1 MPKRTLTLV
10 VMCVGMFLVLLDVTI
25 VNVALPRIHAD
36 LGASV
41 ASLQWIV
48 DGYGLA
54 LAALMLPFGDLGDRC
69 GHKRVVLAG
78 LAVFGTG
85 SLGAGLAPGPHT
97 LVAARVVQGTGAAL
111 LLPGTLAV
119 VSRAYEQPA
128 ERARAI
134 GIWAA
139 ISATALPAG
148 VIGGGA
154 LVEGPGWRWAFLVN
168 LPIVAVAF
176 AVALVVVRET
186 RAPSGRAPDP
196 AGTALTASL
205 LATTTYAIIETSAI
219 AGAAAVAL
227 LVALVAV
234 ERRVAEPMLPP
245 ALFHRRAFTA
255 ATAVAGTMN
264 LCSNGTLFVLTL
276 CLQDVQHR
284 SPLGAALV
292 CLPAFAMLSLVGP
305 TAGRAVARFGP
316 PAPLAVGLTCAGCGL
331 ALLAAGPSLPA
342 FVLWGGG
349 LGLMTPAIVAAAM
362 GAVEPERAGLAAAVN
377 NTARQAGTAIGIAVA
392 GALAGSPPG
401 SGLRA
406 VALGAGAIYLVAAV
420 AAAWGSRLL
429 HRTIRPL
436 VWVSRRRSG
445 AARQ

>member
-48 DGYGLA
+48 DGYGIA
-54 LAALMLPFGDLGDRC
+54 LAALMLPFGDLGDRR

-78 LAVFGTG
+78 LAVFGAG
-85 SLGAGLAPGPHT
+85 SLGAGLAPGAHA
-97 LVAARVVQGTGAAL
+97 LIGARIVQGTGAAL

-186 RAPSGRAPDP
+186 REPSGRAPDP
-196 AGTALTASL
+196 AGTALTAAL

-219 AGAAAVAL
+219 AGAAAVVL

-234 ERRVAEPMLPP
+234 ERHVREPMLPP
-245 ALFHRRAFTA
+245 TLFRRRPFTA
-255 ATAVAGTMN
+255 TTVVAGTMN
-264 LCSNGTLFVLTL
+264 LCSNGTLFLLTL
-276 CLQDVQHR
+276 YLQDVQHR

-292 CLPAFAMLSLVGP
+292 CLPAFVMLSLVGP
-305 TAGRAVARFGP
+305 LAGRAVARFGP
-316 PAPLAVGLTCAGCGL
+316 PAPLAVGLTCAGGGL

-377 NTARQAGTAIGIAVA
+377 NTARQAGTAIGIAIA

-401 SGLRA
+401 SGLPA
-406 VALGAGAIYLVAAV
+406 VALGAGAIYFVAAIF
-420 AAAWGSRLL
+420 ATRG
-429 HRTIRPL
+429 IRA
-436 VWVSRRRSG
+436 RRRPRSARHPRR
-445 AARQ
+445 AAESAS

>member
-10 VMCVGMFLVLLDVTI
+10 LMCVGMFLVLLDVTI
-25 VNVALPRIHAD
+25 VNVALPRIRAD

-48 DGYGLA
+48 DGYSIP
-54 LAALMLPFGDLGDRC
+54 LAALMLPFGDLGDRR

-78 LAVFGTG
+78 LTVFAAG
-85 SLGAGLAPGPHT
+85 SLAAGLAPDPAT
-97 LVAARVVQGTGAAL
+97 LIVARVVQGSGAAL

-154 LVEGPGWRWAFLVN
+154 LVQGPGWRWAFLVN
-168 LPIVAVAF
+168 LPII
-176 AVALVVVRET
+176 AVALPVAAAVVRET
-186 RAPSGRAPDP
+186 RAPSGRAPDL
-196 AGTALTASL
+196 AGSALTAAL
-205 LATTTYAIIETSAI
+205 LATATYAIIEASPV
-219 AGAAAVAL
+219 AGAVAL
-227 LVALVAV
+227 ALLALLVAV
-234 ERRVAEPMLPP
+234 ERRVADPMLPP
-245 ALFHRRAFTA
+245 ALFRRRAFAA
-255 ATAVAGTMN
+255 ATVVAGTMN

-276 CLQDVQHR
+276 YLQDVQHR

-305 TAGRAVARFGP
+305 PAGRAVARFGP
-316 PAPLAVGLTCAGCGL
+316 QRPLAAGLVCAGCGL
-331 ALLAAGPSLPA
+331 ALLVAGPSVPA
-342 FVLWGGG
+342 FVLWGAG
-349 LGLMTPAIVAAAM
+349 LGVMTPAIVAAAL
-362 GAVEPERAGLAAAVN
+362 GAVEPGRAGLAAAVN

-401 SGLRA
+401 SRLRSI
-406 VALGAGAIYLVAAV
+406 ALGAGAVYLLAAIP
-420 AAAWGSRLL
+420 ATRGSRA
-429 HRTIRPL
+429 
-436 VWVSRRRSG
+436 RRRSRSARDPRP
-445 AARQ
+445 AAESAP

>member
-1 MPKRTLTLV
+1 MPKRTLTLI

-25 VNVALPRIHAD
+25 VNVALPRLRAD

-48 DGYGLA
+48 DGYTIP
-54 LAALMLPFGDLGDRC
+54 LAALMLPCGDLGDRR

-78 LAVFGTG
+78 LAVFAAG
-85 SLGAGLAPGPHT
+85 SLGAGLAPEPHA
-97 LVAARVVQGTGAAL
+97 LIAARVLQGCGAAL

-119 VSRAYEQPA
+119 VSRAYEEPA

-168 LPIVAVAF
+168 LPIIAVAF
-176 AVALVVVRET
+176 TVAAVVVRET
-186 RAPSGRAPDP
+186 REPSGRAADP
-196 AGTALTASL
+196 AGTALTAAL
-205 LATTTYAIIETSAI
+205 LGTATFAIIETSAL
-219 AGAAAVAL
+219 AAAVAIAL
-227 LVALVAV
+227 LAALVAV
-234 ERRVAEPMLPP
+234 ERRAADPMLPP
-245 ALFHRRAFTA
+245 ALFRRRAFTA

-276 CLQDVQHR
+276 YLQDVQHR
-284 SPLGAALV
+284 SPLEAGLV
-292 CLPAFAMLSLVGP
+292 CLPAFAMLSVVGP
-305 TAGRAVARFGP
+305 PAGRAVARFGP
-316 PAPLAVGLTCAGCGL
+316 AGPMAVGLICAGCGL
-331 ALLAAGPSLPA
+331 ALLGAGPSLPA

-377 NTARQAGTAIGIAVA
+377 NTARQAGTAIGIAIA

-401 SGLRA
+401 SDFRA
-406 VALGAGAIYLVAAV
+406 IAAGAGAVYLLAAV
-420 AAAWGSRLL
+420 PATRGIRAGRQPRSARDPRPAAESA
-429 HRTIRPL
+429 P
-436 VWVSRRRSG
+436 
-445 AARQ
+445 

>member
-25 VNVALPRIHAD
+25 VNVALPRIRAD

-48 DGYGLA
+48 DGYGIA
-54 LAALMLPFGDLGDRC
+54 LAALMLPCGDLGDRR

-78 LAVFGTG
+78 LAVFGAG
-85 SLGAGLAPGPHT
+85 SLAAGLAPAPSA
-97 LVAARVVQGTGAAL
+97 LILARVIQGSGAAL

-154 LVEGPGWRWAFLVN
+154 LVEGPGWRWAFLIN

-176 AVALVVVRET
+176 AAALVVVRET
-186 RAPSGRAPDP
+186 REPSGRAPDP
-196 AGTALTASL
+196 VGTMLTAAL
-205 LATTTYAIIETSAI
+205 LATATYAIIETSAI
-219 AGAAAVAL
+219 AGAAALALVAL
-227 LVALVAV
+227 LMAV

-245 ALFHRRAFTA
+245 DLFRRPSFTA
-255 ATAVAGTMN
+255 ATVVAGTMN

-276 CLQDVQHR
+276 HLQVVERR
-284 SPLGAALV
+284 SPLGAAVV
-292 CLPAFAMLSLVGP
+292 CLPAFVMLSLVGP
-305 TAGRAVARFGP
+305 LAGRAVARFGP
-316 PAPLAVGLTCAGCGL
+316 RGPLALGLGCAGCGL
-331 ALLAAGPSLPA
+331 ALLAEGPSLPA

-377 NTARQAGTAIGIAVA
+377 NTARQAGTAIGIAMA

-406 VALGAGAIYLVAAV
+406 VALGAGAIYLVAAL
-420 AAAWGSRLL
+420 AATRGSRA
-429 HRTIRPL
+429 
-436 VWVSRRRSG
+436 RRRRRPARAPRQAPES
-445 AARQ
+445 AA